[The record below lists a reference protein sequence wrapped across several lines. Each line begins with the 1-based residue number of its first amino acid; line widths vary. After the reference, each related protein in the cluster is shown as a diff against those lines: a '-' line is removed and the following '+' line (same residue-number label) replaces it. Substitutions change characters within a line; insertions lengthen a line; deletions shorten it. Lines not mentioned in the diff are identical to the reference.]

1 MLQYKNKKED
11 LYQYMDNNRQ
21 YFSEVDIET
30 YQAIRAMLHSEKQLK
45 RFAEKESGKGTVNMC
60 KALEDIYEDGKSE
73 GIKEGIKENIRV
85 LIETCREFQSSK
97 EDTAARI
104 CQKLLLSQE
113 EAEGYVEK
121 YWDSGIV
128 LLSGIR
134 L

>member
-11 LYQYMDNNRQ
+11 LYQYIDNNRQ

-45 RFAEKESGKGTVNMC
+45 RISEKDSGKETVNMC

-73 GIKEGIKENIRV
+73 GIKENIRALV
-85 LIETCREFQSSK
+85 ETCREFRSSK

-104 CQKLLLSQE
+104 CQKLLLSRE

-121 YWDSGIV
+121 YW
-128 LLSGIR
+128 R
-134 L
+134 